1 MAKTILI
8 SQLSLPYSKIGS
20 WTTLYKNYICSQLN
34 QLDYIVCEQPNS
46 SFSNIKYSFVKNTF
60 LTKAF
65 RKFTKKRYLSYI
77 KALDKIVNNEE
88 KFIIQIVDNFYVVE
102 HVVDFL
108 KKRKIRS
115 NCYIQFFY
123 HSYPPFFDNQKGNC
137 FFESIDELV
146 LLTYKSY
153 LAHKEY
159 YTALPTKV
167 SILHNGIDNKK
178 FFKIENSTK
187 DQLKEQFSVKDK
199 KVFVWCSQDRPKK
212 GLHIILEAWKN
223 ISIKY
228 NNIELWIIGCEPK
241 QEQEGV
247 KFLGRIPNENIA
259 PYLQSADCYLFSS
272 LCQEGF
278 PLSLTEALHSGCYCI
293 ASNVGGVSEIM
304 QNGKFGKLIETP
316 HFVSSWEGAIIEF
329 IEQPLKFDSVPEN
342 LYTTEAWNLGMNEII
357 EKAKSRL
364 D

>member
-8 SQLSLPYSKIGS
+8 SQLPLPYSNIGS
-20 WTTLYKNYICSQLN
+20 WTTLYKNYIGSQLN
-34 QLDYIVCEQPNS
+34 QIDYIVCEQPHS
-46 SFSNIKYSFVKNTF
+46 SFSKVKYSFVKNTF

-77 KALDKIVNNEE
+77 KALGKIVNNEE
-88 KFIIQIVDNFYVVE
+88 KFVIQIVDNFYLVE

-108 KKRKIRS
+108 SRKKISS

-123 HSYPPFFDNQKGNC
+123 HSYPPFFDHQKGDS
-137 FFESIDELV
+137 FFESIDEMV

-153 LAHKEY
+153 LVHKEY
-159 YTALPTKV
+159 YRALPSKISV
-167 SILHNGIDNKK
+167 LHNGIDTKK
-178 FFKIENSTK
+178 FFRLESAKK
-187 DQLKEQFSVKDK
+187 DQLKDSFNVKDK
-199 KVFVWCSQDRPKK
+199 KIFIWCSQDRPKK

-223 ISIKY
+223 IFIKY
-228 NNIELWIIGCEPK
+228 TNTELWVIGCEPK

-247 KFLGRIPNENIA
+247 RFLGKIPNENIA
-259 PYLQSADCYLFSS
+259 SYLQSADCYLFSS

-304 QNGKFGKLIETP
+304 ENGRFGKLIETP
-316 HFVSSWEGAIIEF
+316 HFVSAWENAIIEF
-329 IEQPLKFDSVPEN
+329 MEKPLKFDSLPEN

-357 EKAKSRL
+357 KKAKSRL